1 MSGRR
6 QAHHDVPGLAELL
19 ARQAGI
25 ARRSQLGELG
35 VTRKHVEAQVAA
47 GRWRIAA
54 PEVVSVDNG
63 RLDDEQRRWV
73 AVLHA
78 PRAWLAGRSALQH
91 RGLDGH
97 EPSRIH
103 VLCPRTAR
111 PSALDGVD
119 YHVSDRLPG
128 EHSLRD
134 GLPVTSTARAVV
146 DAAAWERWPRA
157 AAGLTIAAVA
167 QRLVTVSEISAELA
181 LAGRV
186 RHRAIV
192 RDALLE
198 AAGGAESVAEVDI
211 APLLRRAGITT
222 WRRQVW
228 GRGRRRDI
236 EVDLPD
242 GTVLVVE
249 VDGPLHDSP
258 EARWRDAAR
267 DAGIAA
273 EGKLRVSIS
282 AYDVRHEP
290 ARVVAALRS
299 IVDAARERAE
309 MRVQRSV

>member
-6 QAHHDVPGLAELL
+6 QAHHEVPGLGEVLE
-19 ARQAGI
+19 RQAGVV
-25 ARRSQLGELG
+25 RRSQLSALG

-47 GRWRIAA
+47 GRWRLAA
-54 PEVVSVDNG
+54 PEVVTVDNG
-63 RLDDEQRRWV
+63 RLDDEQRHWV

-78 PRAWLAGRSALQH
+78 PQGWVGGRSALRH
-91 RGLDGH
+91 RGLDGYA
-97 EPSRIH
+97 PPLIH
-103 VLCPRTAR
+103 VVGSRTAR
-111 PSALDGVD
+111 PSALDGVV

-128 EHSLRD
+128 QHSLGD
-134 GLPVTSTARAVV
+134 GLPLTSAARAVV

-167 QRLVTVSEISAELA
+167 QRVVTVTEVSAELA

-186 RHRAIV
+186 RHRAVV
-192 RDALLE
+192 RGALLE

-211 APLLRRAGITT
+211 APLLRRAGIAS
-222 WRRQVW
+222 WRRQVRA
-228 GRGRRRDI
+228 GGRRHDI

-249 VDGPLHDSP
+249 VDGPLHESP
-258 EARWRDAAR
+258 EARRRDAER

-273 EGKLRVSIS
+273 EGKLRVRVS

-290 ARVVAALRS
+290 TRVVAALRT
-299 IVDAARERAE
+299 IVAAARNRAE